1 MRHRDAIA
9 LHTCPLL
16 LRIGLAATFLWFG
29 IPKFETITFTGD
41 NAATLV
47 NLGIGRAKVVG
58 GSAARQPDSAREQ
71 APADQNDAAE
81 PAANEPPDSEPPD
94 SAQPDS
100 EQPPANEPDEGAG
113 QPAAE
118 SDQPAGESDQ
128 PDEGN
133 VAEPESE
140 QRTEPSADAPAQP
153 GTDEEAK
160 AIEESEPLVAEP
172 GVQYEVD
179 AKTAEHITIMLSRA
193 GHPYPRIFAWIAVFT
208 ETIGAGLLL
217 IGLFSRVWGLGLAV
231 AMSYAFALATLP
243 AIQNAMGPG
252 SGGLV
257 AFLQALR
264 SLDPSAQSGAFFQ
277 LMLFLAAW
285 CIFIGGPG
293 ASSLDYLLFRSRHT
307 PD

>member
-29 IPKFETITFTGD
+29 IPKFETITFTGE

-47 NLGIGRAKVVG
+47 NLGIGRATVVG
-58 GSAARQPDSAREQ
+58 EDAAEQAEPSRDEEPADGGDDATAPGAEEQPDTDQ
-71 APADQNDAAE
+71 QPADQPAGDEPAEQPDEDGVQPAEDPDQPDQSDVAPPESEPRAE
-81 PAANEPPDSEPPD
+81 PAA
-94 SAQPDS
+94 
-100 EQPPANEPDEGAG
+100 
-113 QPAAE
+113 
-118 SDQPAGESDQ
+118 
-128 PDEGN
+128 
-133 VAEPESE
+133 
-140 QRTEPSADAPAQP
+140 DAPAEP
-153 GTDEEAK
+153 DPDEEANVLV
-160 AIEESEPLVAEP
+160 ESEPLVAEP
-172 GVQYEVD
+172 GVQYEVR
-179 AKTAEHITIMLSRA
+179 AKAAEHITIMLSRA
-193 GHPYPRIFAWIAVFT
+193 GHPYPQIFAWVAVFT

-231 AMSYAFALATLP
+231 AMGYAFALATLP
-243 AIQNAMGPG
+243 EIQDAMGPG
-252 SGGLV
+252 PGGLI

-264 SLDPSAQSGAFFQ
+264 AVDPSVQSGAFFQ

-293 ASSLDYLLFRSRHT
+293 ASSLDYLLFRSRRT